1 MTSVVKNC
9 RRGALSSFT
18 QLNPCK
24 LFLCSIFVIIIFSSF
39 AFSPSRLFFLGYH
52 CPRLVTT
59 WGDASTALAVVS
71 GNSSD
76 FSKVSIQETV
86 ITPDEALL
94 FLKYPQLTRL
104 FTRGEL
110 DCVYFSPAGYT
121 TSPAPPKSV
130 DDEHSGRQIIRCEV
144 PPHGSSVSLAVK
156 MEPHRNYLP
165 AGPTYSWD

>member
-1 MTSVVKNC
+1 MMTSVVKNC

-18 QLNPCK
+18 QLYPCK
-24 LFLCSIFVIIIFSSF
+24 LFLCSLFVIVFFFSSF
-39 AFSPSRLFFLGYH
+39 AFSPSRLFSLGYYS
-52 CPRLVTT
+52 PRLVTT
-59 WGDASTALAVVS
+59 WSDASAALAVLS
-71 GNSSD
+71 SNSSD

-94 FLKYPQLTRL
+94 FLEYPRLTRL

-121 TSPAPPKSV
+121 SSPAPPKSV
-130 DDEHSGRQIIRCEV
+130 DDEHSGRQIIRCEL

-156 MEPHRNYLP
+156 MEPHYH
-165 AGPTYSWD
+165 